1 MKTDI
6 ELCHFLVDATQK
18 EYFSFVENTALN
30 TVLDKPTALWARSL
44 CFSPADTILEKIAL
58 GFK

>member
-30 TVLDKPTALWARSL
+30 TVLDKPTAL
-44 CFSPADTILEKIAL
+44 
-58 GFK
+58 